1 MMEMF
6 FVVVLYDIKLYVFMV
21 SKVRFGCNKF
31 LGNMVVVVLLF
42 VVLFLLL
49 SVILY
54 WMLVF
59 WIIDMLMIKL
69 FFEEWIFFGV
79 KICKLMIGVCMVI

>member
-1 MMEMF
+1 MGVLMEMF
-6 FVVVLYDIKLYVFMV
+6 FVVFLYDIKLYVFMV

-59 WIIDMLMIKL
+59 
-69 FFEEWIFFGV
+69 
-79 KICKLMIGVCMVI
+79 